1 MHLVHKDRE
10 EMSTVKICP
19 QCGTQLHEAYPDEL
33 CPLCIERNLF
43 SEVKEY
49 IRSNDVNE
57 QDVAEHFNIPV
68 AKVRG
73 WIKEGRIQY
82 KGESKD
88 SISGVNC
95 RFCGKPIA
103 FGTTCADCRRLEDLQ
118 IIASMKK
125 NEKGHMRFVGQS

>member
-10 EMSTVKICP
+10 TLPSVKICP
-19 QCGTQLHEAYPDEL
+19 QCGTQLHEMYPDEL

-43 SEVKEY
+43 SDVKDY
-49 IRSNDVNE
+49 IRNNDVNE
-57 QDVAEHFNIPV
+57 QDVSEHFNIPV

-95 RFCGKPIA
+95 RFCGKSIA

-125 NEKGHMRFVGQS
+125 SENGHMRFVGQS